1 MAIGTIPLWFMG
13 GGEAEVLAIEAKEST
28 VLINETAEVSSAFVD
43 DAVELTTS
51 SKSLKP
57 SRNYTIYNSK
67 GELRKFGVSD
77 ADLIRSEKSLMEAG
91 PGSYGKYSDIVPKYQ
106 AHINEKYLR
115 SLHYNST
122 GTYTLPGMKIP
133 YPVNLRTGI
142 RIKPIK

>member
-1 MAIGTIPLWFMG
+1 MAVGSLPLFLVG
-13 GGEAEVLAIEAKEST
+13 GGELGEVAVELKEST

-57 SRNYTIYNSK
+57 SRNYTIYDSEGN
-67 GELRKFGVSD
+67 LHKFGVTNSN
-77 ADLIRSEKSLMEAG
+77 LVRYNESLLDAG
-91 PGSYGKYSDIVPKYQ
+91 PGSYGKYSDIIPKYQ

-115 SLHYNST
+115 SLHYSST
-122 GTYTLPGMKIP
+122 GVYRIPGMKIP